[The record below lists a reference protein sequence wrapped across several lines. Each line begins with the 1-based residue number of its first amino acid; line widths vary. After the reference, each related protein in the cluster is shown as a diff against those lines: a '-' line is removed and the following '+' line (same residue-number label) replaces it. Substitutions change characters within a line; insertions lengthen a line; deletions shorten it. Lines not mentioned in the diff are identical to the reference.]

1 MYESDTNTHEQIR
14 FGSSLGKCETDLTVG
29 HIEMSVVLVDEGVTE
44 NEGFLKRRGE
54 GHTLDSENALS
65 LTLGGNLED
74 VVSGVESV
82 GISGDDEGESGVSA
96 ELRAVDVLGTFVGE
110 GLEHFGNGCFGSNED
125 GSTSVNN
132 GVLNLIGRVSEDNS
146 ADFNNPPGFENNG
159 VVFEGGSS
167 KLRVNTT
174 KNEG

>member
-1 MYESDTNTHEQIR
+1 MRHANTDK
-14 FGSSLGKCETDLTVG
+14 SLGKCETDSSVG
-29 HIEMSVVLVDEGVTE
+29 HIEMSVVLVDEGVTK
-44 NEGFLKRRGE
+44 NEGFLKRGGE

-82 GISGDDEGESGVSA
+82 GISGNDEGESGESVDLS
-96 ELRAVDVLGTFVGE
+96 AVDALGTFVGE
-110 GLEHFGNGCFGSNED
+110 GLEHSSNGCLGSNED

-132 GVLNLIGRVSEDNS
+132 GVLNIVGLVSEDNS

-159 VVFEGGSS
+159 VVFEGSSS